1 MTRLLLGTRNAHKAR
16 EIQEILGPE
25 FELRDLMAY
34 PEIPEIV
41 ESGKSFE
48 ENAKLKAIAVSKEL
62 PALVIADDSGLE
74 VDALHGAPGVI
85 SARYAAPAGV
95 SGNSSD
101 EDNNAKL
108 LRKTSN
114 IPDARRTARFVC
126 VISVAKDGQ
135 EVAQFRGEAEGIL
148 LREARGH
155 DGFGYD
161 PLFYF
166 PELDKTFA
174 ELAPEEKAKVSHR
187 GEATAYLRQYL
198 RFGVSEPA
206 AGRVTHPAV
215 GRLRG
220 PGSLTTRSAGRIPD
234 AGVQ

>member
-1 MTRLLLGTRNAHKAR
+1 MRVLVASSNPGK
-16 EIQEILGPE
+16 
-25 FELRDLMAY
+25 LRDFKAAAAALGVELDLI
-34 PEIPEIV
+34 PGFRHIPEAV
-41 ESGKSFE
+41 EDGETFEDNARKKSEHYSSFLAGE
-48 ENAKLKAIAVSKEL
+48 FVF
-62 PALVIADDSGLE
+62 ADDSGLE

-108 LRKTSN
+108 LRETSN
-114 IPDARRTARFVC
+114 VPDARRTARFVC

-187 GEATAYLRQYL
+187 GEAFR
-198 RFGVSEPA
+198 RFLQWCERPN
-206 AGRVTHPAV
+206 
-215 GRLRG
+215 
-220 PGSLTTRSAGRIPD
+220 
-234 AGVQ
+234 